1 MVGKNTL
8 GGKHKHQARKFVN
21 GPSRSVK
28 LVVSTDPCEL
38 YAIIIK
44 NLGDGMC
51 HVHCIDNV
59 VRLCI
64 IRGKFRGRN
73 KRSNFVNIGSWVLVG
88 KREWETQTKNK
99 IEKCDLLEIYSPLD
113 MERLQQTVSADWKIL
128 INNDVSK
135 VSNEEKISDDYLEFT
150 NNVIVE
156 EDFIK
161 DAPIS
166 LQMEDEGE
174 EDINIDDI

>member
-1 MVGKNTL
+1 
-8 GGKHKHQARKFVN
+8 VN
-21 GPSRSVK
+21 GPTRSVK

-88 KREWETQTKNK
+88 KREWETQSKSK
-99 IEKCDLLEIYSPLD
+99 MEKCDLMEIYSPMD
-113 MERLQQTVSADWKIL
+113 MERLQQTISVDWKIL

-135 VSNEEKISDDYLEFT
+135 VSNEEKITDDYVEFT
-150 NNVIVE
+150 NNIVVQ

-161 DAPIS
+161 DAPTMS
-166 LQMEDEGE
+166 LQIEDEE